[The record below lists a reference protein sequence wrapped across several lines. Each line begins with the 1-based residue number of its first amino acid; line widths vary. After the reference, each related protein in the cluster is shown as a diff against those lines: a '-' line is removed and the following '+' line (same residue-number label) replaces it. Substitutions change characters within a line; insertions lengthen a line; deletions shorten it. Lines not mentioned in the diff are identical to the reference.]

1 MSNLIKIYLKER
13 GNMATSLKKGK
24 QFKLGDLNLDLRLTG
39 KSVVSIEKRLGKSI
53 MNLFI
58 DGRGGDRMPPV
69 NEVLIILQGANQTHG
84 VSDKDIIT
92 NFDKYFDNGGDT
104 LSLFNVVMELL
115 EESGFFGKKDKDTKT
130 NSESETLDATTTE
143 EETTL

>member
-1 MSNLIKIYLKER
+1 
-13 GNMATSLKKGK
+13 MATALKKGK

-84 VSDKDIIT
+84 VSDKDIII

>member
-1 MSNLIKIYLKER
+1 
-13 GNMATSLKKGK
+13 
-24 QFKLGDLNLDLRLTG
+24 
-39 KSVVSIEKRLGKSI
+39 
-53 MNLFI
+53 
-58 DGRGGDRMPPV
+58 MPPV

-115 EESGFFGKKDKDTKT
+115 EESGFFVKKQGWFSKTTIFSLIKLSLVTLLKDQHRF
-130 NSESETLDATTTE
+130 
-143 EETTL
+143 

>member
-1 MSNLIKIYLKER
+1 
-13 GNMATSLKKGK
+13 
-24 QFKLGDLNLDLRLTG
+24 
-39 KSVVSIEKRLGKSI
+39 